1 MKRIRHLLGV
11 TIVFGAIE
19 GVCVSGRDGAENLP
33 GSRGAGRRV
42 WKYFAQRAGQ
52 TDSRKGGGV
61 QNEVLGSKR

>member
-33 GSRGAGRRV
+33 ESRGARRCV
-42 WKYFAQRAGQ
+42 QKYFAQRGAQG
-52 TDSRKGGGV
+52 DSEKGGGV
-61 QNEVLGSKR
+61 L